1 MNDFA
6 KTFLAMLFLI
16 PLLVQVDMGVPIPLW
31 AGPPPWLL
39 GGPYRPLSYQGH
51 HSPPLCSKAKDLT
64 RQDQANLK
72 ALKDRSLLL
81 AKVHQVL
88 TLPASRRWSTP
99 RPRLL
104 KPSSAARS

>member
-1 MNDFA
+1 MF
-6 KTFLAMLFLI
+6 FLI
-16 PLLVQVDMGVPIPLW
+16 LLPVQVELGAPTPLW

-39 GGPYRPLSYQGH
+39 GGPSRPLSYQGP

-81 AKVHQVL
+81 AKALKAL
-88 TLPASRRWSTP
+88 TLPASPRWSTP